1 MSTLLDLKTIV
12 ATQLGADN
20 ASTSV
25 SKRDKIINIARREY
39 YSLRAWTFLR
49 KSAAVTITAQVG
61 SLPTDYNDKF
71 EPLAVYTYSGTTK
84 YAYQLVDWD
93 DLPYYPTSEYAFA
106 VDKFNNQIK
115 INQTTVGA
123 VTLDY
128 TYLPADHPIDV
139 TEDSVSEPAPDIT
152 PIGLL
157 AIAKWWLSS
166 ERATGKYQLFKD
178 EYEKAVGQAVMI
190 DNRSKGLKAIN
201 PQRVRLN
208 TGYRGRAG

>member
-115 INQTTVGA
+115 INAQA
-123 VTLDY
+123 
-128 TYLPADHPIDV
+128 
-139 TEDSVSEPAPDIT
+139 IT
-152 PIGLL
+152 
-157 AIAKWWLSS
+157 
-166 ERATGKYQLFKD
+166 F
-178 EYEKAVGQAVMI
+178 
-190 DNRSKGLKAIN
+190 N
-201 PQRVRLN
+201 
-208 TGYRGRAG
+208 